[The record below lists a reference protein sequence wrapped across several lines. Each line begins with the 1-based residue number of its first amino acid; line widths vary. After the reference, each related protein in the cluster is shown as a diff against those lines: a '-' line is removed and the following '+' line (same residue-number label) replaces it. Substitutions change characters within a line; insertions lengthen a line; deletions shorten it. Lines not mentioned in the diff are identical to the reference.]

1 MQAMGFELTSLGG
14 SSYAVNAIP
23 AGLDGLNVATLVGE
37 MVAGAMETDT
47 NVISEVRKSLALSLA
62 RNAAIPYGQVLS
74 NEEMEHLVNSLFA
87 CSDVN
92 HTPDGKQIL
101 NILPQKEIDSL
112 F

>member
-1 MQAMGFELTSLGG
+1 
-14 SSYAVNAIP
+14 
-23 AGLDGLNVATLVGE
+23 

-47 NVISEVRKSLALSLA
+47 NVIGEVRKSLALSLA

-101 NILPQKEIDSL
+101 NILQQKEIDSL